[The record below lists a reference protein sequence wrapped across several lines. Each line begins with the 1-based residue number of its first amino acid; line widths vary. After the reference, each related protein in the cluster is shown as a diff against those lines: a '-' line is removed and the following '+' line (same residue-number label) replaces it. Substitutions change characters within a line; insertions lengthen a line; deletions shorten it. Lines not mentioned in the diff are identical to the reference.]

1 MKKVL
6 SGLSA
11 LCLAF
16 SLCLVPLTP
25 ALSQTSGNDLI
36 ISAKVI
42 AREEWALKAPVSGNL
57 LPYALRE
64 GDAVPAGSTLFS
76 IQPKSVYADVEGT
89 VAAVYA
95 QPGDSADGAVDRF
108 GSVVAIEHANRYEI
122 KTNYYSGYNSSTNR
136 TLYVG
141 TPVYLLSI
149 NEKHS
154 AQGVITSVSGA
165 NFTVAVMGG
174 DLVYTERVRIY
185 RDPSHEDKYRL
196 ARGDL
201 SVVAPA
207 LATASGTVLSVA
219 VKLGDPVKPGDLLF
233 TYVPDALEA
242 GLRNSADA
250 TNLTAPADLIVH
262 KILVSQGASVQKDQ
276 SLMTAYPAGQY
287 QLLGQ
292 VEEGD
297 VASLSPGDK
306 VNVRFEE
313 LGLGPVEATVASIS
327 PLGSEED
334 TSRYA
339 VYFDFEAPAGV
350 LLGMHGTV
358 EK

>member
-1 MKKVL
+1 MKKIF
-6 SGLSA
+6 SGLWA

-16 SLCLVPLTP
+16 SLCLAPFAP
-25 ALSQTSGNDLI
+25 ALSQTAGNDLI
-36 ISAKVI
+36 LSARVI
-42 AREEWALKAPVSGNL
+42 AKEEWALKAPASGNL
-57 LPYALRE
+57 LPYTLRE
-64 GDAVPAGSTLFS
+64 GDAVAAGSVLFDL
-76 IQPKSVYADVEGT
+76 QPKSVYAEAEGA

-95 QPGDSADGAVDRF
+95 RAGDSADGAVNRF
-108 GSVVAIEHANRYEI
+108 GSVVAIEHADRYEI
-122 KTNYYSGYNSSTNR
+122 KANYFSGYNSTANR

-141 TPVYLLSI
+141 TPVFLLSV

-154 AQGVITSVSGA
+154 AQGVITSVSGP

-174 DLVYTERVRIY
+174 DLVFTERVKIY

-201 SVVAPA
+201 SLVPPA
-207 LATASGTVLSVA
+207 LATASGTILSVA
-219 VKLGDPVKPGDLLF
+219 VKPGDPVKPGDLLF

-242 GLRNSADA
+242 SLRNSPDA
-250 TNLTAPADLIVH
+250 TRLTAPDDLIIH
-262 KILVSQGASVQKDQ
+262 QILVSQGAAVQKDQ
-276 SLMTAYPAGQY
+276 TLITAYPAGQY

-297 VASLSPGDK
+297 VARLVPGDR
-306 VNVRFEE
+306 VSVRFEE
-313 LGLGPVEATVASIS
+313 LGLDPIEATVASVS

-339 VYFDFEAPAGV
+339 VYFDFEAPQGV
-350 LLGMHGTV
+350 LIGMHGTV
-358 EK
+358 ER